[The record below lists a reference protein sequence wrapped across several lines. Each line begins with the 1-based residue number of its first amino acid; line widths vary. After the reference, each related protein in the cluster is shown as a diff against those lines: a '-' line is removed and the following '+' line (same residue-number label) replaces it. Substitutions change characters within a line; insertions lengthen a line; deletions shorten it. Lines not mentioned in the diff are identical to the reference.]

1 MSDRQ
6 MVYQFGGGSAQGR
19 AEMKNLLGGKGANL
33 AEMASLG
40 IPVPA
45 GFTITTEVCT
55 HYYQHERTYP
65 ATLHAEVGRAL
76 ARVEKTMDARF
87 GDPANPL
94 LVSVRSGARRSM
106 PGMMETVLN
115 VGLCSKTIPGLIA
128 KTRNPRFVYD
138 AYRRLIMMY
147 SDVVMEKAAGIEP
160 AEGKG
165 IRQQLDRMLGET
177 KRAHGRATDADLTEG
192 ELRELV
198 ERFKQRVREVLGSEF
213 PDDPKLQLWGGIGAV
228 FASWNGKRAISYRR
242 IEGIPDEWGTAVTVQ
257 AMVFG
262 NMGPTSATGVAFT
275 RNPATGEN
283 KFYGE
288 WLINAQGEDVVAG
301 IRTPNPLNEATKN
314 EQNKHLPSLEKA
326 MPEVYRALDGI
337 RLALEK
343 HYRDMQDI
351 EFTIQEG
358 RLWMLQCRVGKRTG
372 TAALNMAMDMLE
384 EGLITKE
391 DAVLRLA
398 PAQLDE
404 LLHPIVDPAAEKG
417 ASVVGKGLPAGP
429 GGASGQIVFTA
440 NDAVAWTKTG
450 KKVILVREETNP
462 EDVEGMRASVG
473 ILTARGGMTSHAA
486 LVARGWGKCCIV
498 GAGGLVV
505 DAHTKTLKAG
515 GREFKEGDLL
525 TLNGTR
531 GFVYAGALAMMDAT
545 ENPRFVRFMAL
556 ADAIRAMK
564 VRTNADTPEDA
575 AKARGF
581 GAEGIGL
588 FRTEHMFYGKG
599 SEQPLFL
606 LRKMIV
612 SSTEAER
619 RAALEELYPFVKKD
633 IKATLEVMDG
643 LPVTVRLLDPPLHE
657 FVPTRDDERE
667 KLAGALGITTADLA
681 RRAEDLHE
689 SNPMMGH
696 RGVRLGVTF
705 PEISEMQFRAILES
719 AVELTREGKKVF
731 PEIMVPVVGLVAE
744 LDDQLAIA
752 KRIHAEV
759 CAKYGVKEIPHMYG
773 TMIEIPRAAL
783 TADRI
788 AGTAEFFSF
797 GTNDLTQ
804 MAFGFSRDDIG
815 GFVPEYLDKKLL
827 PADPFQILDREGVGQ
842 LVDMAIRRGRAAR
855 PKLKVGICGEHG
867 GEPSSV
873 EFCHL
878 VGMDYVSCSPFRVPI
893 ARLAAAQAQ
902 LTYPRGATA
911 TTGSGARGQGSVKAK
926 AEAGSGAR
934 GQGSVR
940 TKAKAKEA
948 AKARPKPKTK
958 AVTKP
963 KASTKPTA
971 AAKSKAKPTAKPKVK
986 VVAKPKTKAT
996 AKPRPKA
1003 KFTGRPKA
1011 KAVARP
1017 KPRVAAKATPKR
1029 KAAAKPKARPATRPK
1044 AKVAVRG
1051 RTTAKKKTAP
1061 KAKARSRR

>member
-1 MSDRQ
+1 
-6 MVYQFGGGSAQGR
+6 MVYFFGGGRADGSAD
-19 AEMKNLLGGKGANL
+19 MKNLLGGKGANL
-33 AEMASLG
+33 AEMANLG

-55 HYYQHERTYP
+55 HYYESGRTYP
-65 ATLHAEVGRAL
+65 KALEGEVAKAL
-76 ARVEKTMDARF
+76 AKVERIMSANF

-115 VGLCSKTIPGLIA
+115 VGLCSKTIPGLVA
-128 KTRNPRFVYD
+128 RTKNPRFVYD

-147 SDVVMEKAAGIEP
+147 SDVVMEKAVGIEP

-165 IRQQLDRMLGET
+165 IRQQLDRMLHEM
-177 KRAHGRATDADLTEG
+177 KKSRGRATDADLTEG
-192 ELRELV
+192 DLKELV
-198 ERFKQRVREVLGSEF
+198 EKFKARVREVLGKEF
-213 PDDPKLQLWGGIGAV
+213 PDDPVKQLWGGIGAV
-228 FASWNGKRAISYRR
+228 FASWNGRRAVSYRR
-242 IEGIPDEWGTAVTVQ
+242 IEGIPDEWGTAVSVQ

-262 NMGPTSATGVAFT
+262 NMGDTSATGVAFT

-288 WLINAQGEDVVAG
+288 WLVNAQGEDVVAG
-301 IRTPNPLNEATKN
+301 IRTPNPLNEDTKN
-314 EQNKHLPSLEKA
+314 EQNKHLPSLQTA
-326 MPEVYRALDGI
+326 MPKVYRELDGI
-337 RLALEK
+337 RRSLEK
-343 HYRDMQDI
+343 HYHDMQDI

-358 RLWMLQCRVGKRTG
+358 RLWMLQCRNGKRTG
-372 TAALNMAMDMLE
+372 TAALNMAMDMLAE
-384 EGLITKE
+384 RLITRDE
-391 DAVLRLA
+391 AVMRLA

-417 ASVVGKGLPAGP
+417 ADLVAKGLPAGP

-440 NDAVAWTKTG
+440 ADAVAWTKAG
-450 KKVILVREETNP
+450 KKVVLVREETNP

-498 GAGGLVV
+498 GAAGLVV
-505 DAHTKTLKAG
+505 DVHSKTIRAG
-515 GREFKEGDLL
+515 GRTFKEGDVL

-531 GFVYAGALAMMDAT
+531 GHVYGGALAMMDAT
-545 ENPRFVRFMAL
+545 ENPRFVEFMAL
-556 ADAIRAMK
+556 ADRIRAMK

-575 AKARGF
+575 AKAREF

-612 SSTEAER
+612 SSSEAER
-619 RAALEELYPFVKKD
+619 RAALDELYPFVKKD
-633 IKATLEVMDG
+633 IKATLAVMDG
-643 LPVTVRLLDPPLHE
+643 LPVTIRLLDPPLHE
-657 FVPTRDDERE
+657 FVPSGAGERE
-667 KLAGALGITTADLA
+667 KLASALGISAAELAKRAD
-681 RRAEDLHE
+681 DLHE

-705 PEISEMQFRAILES
+705 PEISEMQFRAIFES
-719 AVELTREGKKVF
+719 ALELTREGKKVF
-731 PEIMVPVVGLVAE
+731 PEIMVPVVGLVSE
-744 LDDQLAIA
+744 LDNQLAIA
-752 KRIHAEV
+752 KRIHGEV
-759 CAKYGVKEIPHMYG
+759 CAKYGVKKIEHMYG

-788 AGTAEFFSF
+788 ARTAEFFSY

-804 MAFGFSRDDIG
+804 MTFGFSRDDIG
-815 GFVPEYLDKKLL
+815 GFVPDYLDKKLL
-827 PADPFQILDREGVGQ
+827 PAEPFQILDREGVGQ
-842 LVDMAIRRGRAAR
+842 LVEMGIRLGRATR

-902 LTYPRGATA
+902 LTNPRGGKPGPVVRG
-911 TTGSGARGQGSVKAK
+911 TGSAKTKAKPKAK
-926 AEAGSGAR
+926 AMPKAK
-934 GQGSVR
+934 
-940 TKAKAKEA
+940 TKAKAK
-948 AKARPKPKTK
+948 
-958 AVTKP
+958 
-963 KASTKPTA
+963 
-971 AAKSKAKPTAKPKVK
+971 
-986 VVAKPKTKAT
+986 
-996 AKPRPKA
+996 PRP
-1003 KFTGRPKA
+1003 
-1011 KAVARP
+1011 
-1017 KPRVAAKATPKR
+1017 
-1029 KAAAKPKARPATRPK
+1029 
-1044 AKVAVRG
+1044 
-1051 RTTAKKKTAP
+1051 TT
-1061 KAKARSRR
+1061 RSRR